1 MRKSALKII
10 SVFIVLFMF
19 ALSFSA
25 ISLSVGANNA
35 IPPTR
40 VIDGKTFYELDSAE
54 DYKWFVEF
62 CNSSVDL
69 SGEADVSLENDHDK
83 IYEYY
88 ISHNAILTGNI
99 VLNENV
105 LVNGELNSD
114 AASLE
119 QIQPIANYYS
129 ADDYQHKYT
138 YTVYNGIFDGN
149 GYVISGFYFN
159 DPESG
164 SSALFG
170 RTTENSVIKNI
181 KLEDTYIS
189 GYSSSG
195 GIIVSNKGLISNC
208 TVDGII
214 HAKSC
219 MIGGIAGSNY
229 GTIENCVNYADVF
242 GEGNAY
248 HLAGIVQS
256 NYGTVRS
263 CVNFGNI
270 GKGTNNQRGGIIW
283 DNDGLVENCMNFGSL
298 TGTGT
303 MGGIIGY
310 AKPNSKI
317 QNCYFNSAVFSG
329 NAIQVNDTQNLSDIV
344 NVKGISSSEIASGEA
359 AFLLGEAYGQ
369 KLGVDAYP
377 VFGSNDIVYRTR
389 TYLTCDASDIPSV
402 VYDNDSGQSL
412 DIIPK
417 HTLVGE
423 VTCMGTYCDTC
434 KKYYG
439 EKDVDAHSFYWIDV
453 ENGNGLQHRYCEHC
467 GDDLLYKET
476 LCDPTTYPESEHD
489 YPQNAEITYDF
500 ESKGAL
506 SLKFRF
512 SDNTYTEPKWDLIYL
527 YDADGNEIGEF
538 SGNQLK
544 NAEFTVKGDK
554 FSMKL
559 TSDTS
564 GQKYGFSFDFIYAIS
579 YNEEAVCTHEW
590 DEGKVTTE
598 PTCTEKGIKTFTC
611 VHNAQHTYIED
622 IDIDAN
628 AHKWD
633 EGKVT
638 TEPTCTEKGIKTFT
652 CVHNAQ
658 HTYIEDIDID
668 ANAHKWDEG
677 KVTTEPTC
685 KDEGTKNFTCTH
697 NSEHTKTEKIVKT
710 EHSYDNA
717 CDADCNVC
725 KETRT
730 PAEHSDAD
738 SNGVC
743 DVCSYVYPKAEP
755 SETDGDGVT
764 DKTEESTE
772 EKTEEK
778 TDEDKNGCD
787 SAIALSALVT
797 VGIIGTALVI
807 KKKED

>member
-1 MRKSALKII
+1 MRKSVIKFT

-69 SGEADVSLENDHDK
+69 SGAADVSLENDHDK

-88 ISHNAILTGNI
+88 ISQNAILTGNI

-119 QIQPIANYYS
+119 PIQPIANYYS
-129 ADDYQHKYT
+129 TDDYEHEFIYT
-138 YTVYNGIFDGN
+138 LYNGIFDGN

-159 DPESG
+159 DPASG

-189 GYSSSG
+189 GDDSSG
-195 GIIVSNKGLISNC
+195 GIVVENRGLISNC

-219 MIGGIAGSNY
+219 VIGGIAGSNH

-242 GEGNAY
+242 GEADAY
-248 HLAGIVQS
+248 FLAGIVET

-270 GKGTNNQRGGIIW
+270 GKGTNYQNGGIIC
-283 DNDGLVENCMNFGSL
+283 DNEGLVENCMNFGSV
-298 TGTGT
+298 TGRSTL
-303 MGGIIGY
+303 GGIIGF
-310 AKPNSKI
+310 AQSDSKI
-317 QNCYFNSAVFSG
+317 QNCYFNSDVFSG
-329 NAIQVNDTQNLSDIV
+329 NAIQEDFNQNSPDIV
-344 NVKGISSSEIASGEA
+344 NVKGISSAEIASGEA

-389 TYLTCDASDIPSV
+389 TYLMCDASDIPSV

-453 ENGNGLQHRYCEHC
+453 ENGNGLQHRYCEYC

-489 YPQNAEITYDF
+489 YPENADITYDF

-512 SDNTYTEPKWDLIYL
+512 SDNTYTEPNCDFIYL
-527 YDADGNEIGEF
+527 YDADGNEIGKF
-538 SGNQLK
+538 SGKQLK

-559 TSDTS
+559 TSDIAV
-564 GQKYGFSFDFIYAIS
+564 QKYGFSFDFIYAVS

-611 VHNAQHTYIED
+611 VHNAQHTYTED

-638 TEPTCTEKGIKTFT
+638 I
-652 CVHNAQ
+652 
-658 HTYIEDIDID
+658 
-668 ANAHKWDEG
+668 
-677 KVTTEPTC
+677 EPTC
-685 KDEGTKNFTCTH
+685 KDEGTKTFTCTH

-730 PAEHSDAD
+730 PAEHYDAD

-743 DVCSYVYPKAEP
+743 DVCSYEYPKAEP
-755 SETDGDGVT
+755 SETDGVT

-772 EKTEEK
+772 EKIEEKIEEKTDKK
-778 TDEDKNGCD
+778 TDEDKNGCG
-787 SAIALSALVT
+787 SAIALSTLVT